1 MGLFSVGGSGEKSK
15 TQSNMDQSVYNPFE
29 GAYNPQAEYYG
40 NQQNAWRDGAQY
52 RNLGMGQMEG
62 AQPYMTGAA
71 DFGRDQ
77 SGYMGQGGSFGDTS
91 GMRDSLYG
99 SLQES
104 MNNPSQ
110 TGRMYEDIVGGS
122 GNTYIDPMVQAMK
135 GGMMENRDRMQSGTG
150 LDAAQ
155 MGQGGSSRH
164 AMQNA
169 MTDRGIST
177 DMARMEDTMRGNAYD
192 TDLNWK
198 MDIAK
203 QADLGRG
210 QAQDRAMG
218 VLGGGDSN
226 RQYGMGYQPTQQNL
240 GMGTMAP
247 WMQASM
253 QPWQQMG
260 QYQQGMQ
267 DPTVMTSARNSGQN
281 TAGGG
286 GVSFL

>member
-1 MGLFSVGGSGEKSK
+1 
-15 TQSNMDQSVYNPFE
+15 MDD
-29 GAYNPQAEYYG
+29 AAK
-40 NQQNAWRDGAQY
+40 RGAQ
-52 RNLGMGQMEG
+52 GSQ
-62 AQPYMTGAA
+62 
-71 DFGRDQ
+71 
-77 SGYMGQGGSFGDTS
+77 YMGQGGSFGDTS

-99 SLQES
+99 SLQDS

-210 QAQDRAMG
+210 QAQERAMG